1 MNKFLLLATS
11 VALMSCIDQIHAQA
25 PVLGTSASFALF
37 TTNGAVSNTGL
48 SLLTGNVGT
57 NNGSSTNFG
66 NVDGVMHD
74 GDGATAAAAADLTSY

>member
-11 VALMSCIDQIHAQA
+11 VAVMFVAKSHGQA
-25 PVLGTSASFALF
+25 PVLGTSSGFALF
-37 TTNGAVSNTGL
+37 STNGAVSNTGL
-48 SLLTGNVGT
+48 SQLTGNVGT

-74 GDGATAAAAADLTSY
+74 GDGATAQAAADLTVA